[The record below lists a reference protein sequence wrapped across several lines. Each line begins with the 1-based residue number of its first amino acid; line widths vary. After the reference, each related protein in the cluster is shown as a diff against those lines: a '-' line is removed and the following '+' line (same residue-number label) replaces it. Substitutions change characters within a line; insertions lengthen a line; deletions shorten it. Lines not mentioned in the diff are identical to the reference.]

1 MGILEIIGMVLCW
14 AVVIGVIGYIIFLII
29 ALGVD

>member
-1 MGILEIIGMVLCW
+1 MGILEIIGMILCW

-29 ALGVD
+29 ALGAG